1 MAKGTVAAV
10 ASAGAEVVAGAT
22 ASEVGANLAA
32 AEAAVAGL
40 LVEMI
45 AGVAV
50 IAIGTVVETAETD
63 AVGFEAENNG
73 RPPAGAA
80 AKGAAGL
87 PVVVAAGI
95 LKGAAGLPVV
105 AAAGIPKAPAVVEA
119 AGTPK
124 VPAVVEAGVAPEPNL
139 DPVPGKRVEAGGV
152 PNVIPPAAG
161 TEAAEFAV
169 VAPNPERGKRKRK
182 FSKCRTAFL
191 FQLKRFSKMRK
202 NDFLKFCKFCA

>member
-73 RPPAGAA
+73 RPPAGATA
-80 AKGAAGL
+80 A
-87 PVVVAAGI
+87 
-95 LKGAAGLPVV
+95 KGAAGLPVV